1 MQHIRCTAALKYV
14 IMTISTMMPVM
25 TMMVSCWWWCL
36 WNGDGGF
43 YGWRR
48 AADKWRNYRTL
59 VLEPLKY
66 DDGKDNGER

>member
-1 MQHIRCTAALKYV
+1 MWGPMLHMRCTAALKYV

-48 AADKWRNYRTL
+48 AAEKW
-59 VLEPLKY
+59 
-66 DDGKDNGER
+66 